1 MVLVNLGKTLANPQ
15 KQSVPISV
23 MMPCDV
29 DMPGPETTSIGSI
42 LKLPRRKFE
51 GALWAWLEIFFLGTP
66 HLMHWG
72 FNFLEFWI
80 LDLCIVKLLSFGV
93 LDFEVSEFSSF
104 DFGILAYWSIE
115 FFMFCRKAWV

>member
-1 MVLVNLGKTLANPQ
+1 
-15 KQSVPISV
+15 
-23 MMPCDV
+23 MMPGDV

-51 GALWAWLEIFFLGTP
+51 GALRAWLEIFFLGTP
-66 HLMHWG
+66 HLMYWG

-80 LDLCIVKLLSFGV
+80 LDLCIVKFLSFGV
-93 LDFEVSEFSSF
+93 LDFEVSEFWSF

-115 FFMFCRKAWV
+115 FSCFAGKRGSKIDMGNDFWPPL